1 MPVFTPK
8 ERRAHYNNV
17 GYKNAPVKANSQFS
31 ESEQRAYARGQADA
45 RNEQAVSFLLG
56 KNSPLSEK
64 EKQQFKAERKEMRTA
79 TPERRAEI
87 SAARQARAV
96 KNKTSGKRGKC

>member
-1 MPVFTPK
+1 MPIFTPK
-8 ERRAHYNNV
+8 ERRAHYNQV
-17 GYKNAPVKANSQFS
+17 GYSNAPVKANSQFA

-45 RNEQAVSFLLG
+45 RNEQAVAYLLG
-56 KNSPLSEK
+56 KNSPLTEK

-87 SAARQARAV
+87 KAARQSRAMART
-96 KNKTSGKRGKC
+96 KPSSKRGK